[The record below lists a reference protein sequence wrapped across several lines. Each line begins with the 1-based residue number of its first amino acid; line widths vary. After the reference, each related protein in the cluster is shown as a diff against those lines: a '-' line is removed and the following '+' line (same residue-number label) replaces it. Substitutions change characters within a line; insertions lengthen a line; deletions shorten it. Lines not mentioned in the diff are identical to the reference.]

1 MQAARSKD
9 AFWNE
14 LIGQIEN
21 DLRRELEP
29 NPPPS
34 QNSATGPAVPVADS
48 TAALAFEVW
57 QIKNRNRPTGL
68 KRTSSL
74 PARAKV
80 RTTTRTTVPSA
91 QAVSSNVQHFDSPRA
106 VFIFELLR
114 RHGAQFS
121 ASELSESANGIR
133 IESKA
138 LHRERV
144 RLIANLHP
152 DRSGSA
158 NTGDALQTVI
168 EAFEELAEL

>member
-29 NPPPS
+29 NPPPPQDS
-34 QNSATGPAVPVADS
+34 AATGPAIPVADS

-68 KRTSSL
+68 KRASTL
-74 PARAKV
+74 PAR
-80 RTTTRTTVPSA
+80 TTVRVVKPSPQQPA
-91 QAVSSNVQHFDSPRA
+91 SPNVQHFESPRA
-106 VFIFELLR
+106 IIIFELLR
-114 RHGAQFS
+114 RHGAQFL
-121 ASELSESANGIR
+121 AQELSESANGICV
-133 IESKA
+133 ETKA

-158 NTGDALQTVI
+158 NTADALQIVI
-168 EAFEELAEL
+168 EAFDELAAL

>member
-29 NPPPS
+29 NLPPQNPS
-34 QNSATGPAVPVADS
+34 AAGPSVPVADS

-57 QIKNRNRPTGL
+57 QIKNQNRPTGL
-68 KRTSSL
+68 KRASTL
-74 PARAKV
+74 PA
-80 RTTTRTTVPSA
+80 RTTTR
-91 QAVSSNVQHFDSPRA
+91 AVKTPPQQPASPNVQHFDSPRA
-106 VFIFELLR
+106 VFILELLR
-114 RHGAQFS
+114 RHGAKFL
-121 ASELSESANGIR
+121 AHELSESANGICV
-133 IESKA
+133 ETKA

-152 DRSGSA
+152 DRSGSKHTA
-158 NTGDALQTVI
+158 DAFQSVM
-168 EAFEELAEL
+168 EAFEELAAL

>member
-29 NPPPS
+29 NLPPQDS
-34 QNSATGPAVPVADS
+34 AATGPAVPVADS

-57 QIKNRNRPTGL
+57 QIKNRNRPTGF
-68 KRTSSL
+68 KRASTL
-74 PARAKV
+74 PAR
-80 RTTTRTTVPSA
+80 TTARVVKPSRQQPA
-91 QAVSSNVQHFDSPRA
+91 SPNVQHFEPPRA
-106 VFIFELLR
+106 VFIFEILR

-121 ASELSESANGIR
+121 ASELSESANGISV
-133 IESKA
+133 ETKA

-152 DRSGSA
+152 DRSGSKH
-158 NTGDALQTVI
+158 TVDAFQSVM
-168 EAFEELAEL
+168 EAFEELAAL